1 MFITPLIDL
10 MGKEN
15 TFPDFNP
22 EDFFY
27 VFKVQIFH
35 PIPNIRVN
43 SLYQVLECLRNQV
56 CINITNIVKKNLK
69 LFPSTEI
76 WD

>member
-1 MFITPLIDL
+1 MFITPFIDL

-22 EDFFY
+22 EDFFN
-27 VFKVQIFH
+27 VLEVKIFH

-43 SLYQVLECLRNQV
+43 SLYQVLWCLGNQV
-56 CINITNIVKKNLK
+56 CIPITNIVKRNLK
-69 LFPSTEI
+69 LFPSTKI
-76 WD
+76 